1 VQLAPE
7 SNLRTNTVLAAW
19 VCIAL
24 GSGIILTSGVSA
36 FALAI
41 AAPLAIAGILL
52 LVAGLGMA
60 AEENVDP
67 EKVAAWEPDST
78 KMPDAGRVMYRIDT
92 TLEPPIRTSV
102 LCGRCGNLDWLDG
115 TKPKIHS
122 CSSCSTLLWESEEE

>member
-1 VQLAPE
+1 MQLAPE

>member
-1 VQLAPE
+1 
-7 SNLRTNTVLAAW
+7 

-24 GSGIILTSGVSA
+24 GSGIILSSGISA
-36 FALAI
+36 FALAV
-41 AAPLAIAGILL
+41 AVPLAIAGIVL
-52 LVAGLGMA
+52 LVVGLGMA

-102 LCGRCGNLDWLDG
+102 LCGRCGNLDWVDG
-115 TKPKIHS
+115 PKPKTHS
-122 CSSCSTLLWESEEE
+122 CNSCSTLLWESEEE

>member
-1 VQLAPE
+1 
-7 SNLRTNTVLAAW
+7 
-19 VCIAL
+19 
-24 GSGIILTSGVSA
+24 
-36 FALAI
+36 
-41 AAPLAIAGILL
+41 
-52 LVAGLGMA
+52 MA

-122 CSSCSTLLWESEEE
+122 CNSCSTLLWESEEE

>member
-1 VQLAPE
+1 MQLAPE

-24 GSGIILTSGVSA
+24 GSGIILSSGVSA

-41 AAPLAIAGILL
+41 AAPLAIAGIVL

-60 AEENVDP
+60 VEENVDP
-67 EKVAAWEPDST
+67 EKVAAWEPEST

-102 LCGRCGNLDWLDG
+102 LCGRCGNLDWVDG
-115 TKPKIHS
+115 PKPKAHS
-122 CSSCSTLLWESEEE
+122 CNSCSTLLWESEEE

>member
-24 GSGIILTSGVSA
+24 GSGIILSSGISA
-36 FALAI
+36 FALAV
-41 AAPLAIAGILL
+41 AVPLAIAGIVL
-52 LVAGLGMA
+52 LVVGLGMV
-60 AEENVDP
+60 AEENADP

-102 LCGRCGNLDWLDG
+102 LCGRCGNIDWVDG
-115 TKPKIHS
+115 LKPKTHS
-122 CSSCSTLLWESEEE
+122 CISCSTLLWESEEE